1 MGLNFID
8 TGGKQKSVEM
18 GCYGI
23 GVGRLL
29 AAVVEAN
36 SSEKELVLNKHISP
50 FQVYLVNLNSD
61 NSEVKEVSN
70 SVYSDL
76 INSDY
81 DVLFDDRDEGP
92 GVKFSDYELSG
103 VPIRIV
109 ISKRSIENSEVEI
122 LKRGEEDFNMVKIKD
137 IIKELSKLL

>member
-1 MGLNFID
+1 M
-8 TGGKQKSVEM
+8 
-18 GCYGI
+18 
-23 GVGRLL
+23 
-29 AAVVEAN
+29 
-36 SSEKELVLNKHISP
+36 
-50 FQVYLVNLNSD
+50 NSD

-122 LKRGEEDFNMVKIKD
+122 LQRGEEDFNMVKIKD